1 MRTLGYALACLLIT
15 SVLHVRVAAFVTRGH
30 GSVKAIGPDSTASSG
45 KEIAPASRQ
54 TPAWMASPSGEMTP
68 GSKLVNPEAKVQD
81 EMMQLMRDEM
91 DEKQNKLVDT
101 TGQHY
106 KVTCD
111 ASAEKTKEEVDT
123 GLVRLKELFEQRRE
137 MFEHCHFWR
146 EENLRLMVKVRSAA
160 EWMNPLHVVLQDR
173 STFRKIALAA
183 SLATLFCALIIA
195 RLVKRD
201 NNIQQQP
208 FEKNISRGMFVG
220 SCVWLFG
227 AFLDVVPIKSLWFSR
242 DVRPVAKSVFCNN
255 GILLLS
261 SLPSTKFTVDAAARH
276 DLKPFLF
283 FFCL

>member
-68 GSKLVNPEAKVQD
+68 GSKYANPEAKVQD

-111 ASAEKTKEEVDT
+111 ASAEKNERRSGHWTCTLERI
-123 GLVRLKELFEQRRE
+123 VRAER
-137 MFEHCHFWR
+137 
-146 EENLRLMVKVRSAA
+146 NVRALPFLARGKSPTHGEGSKCGGTDESASCCA
-160 EWMNPLHVVLQDR
+160 ARPKYLQKNCIGRQSRNVVLRIDHSPTCEER
-173 STFRKIALAA
+173 
-183 SLATLFCALIIA
+183 
-195 RLVKRD
+195 
-201 NNIQQQP
+201 
-208 FEKNISRGMFVG
+208 
-220 SCVWLFG
+220 
-227 AFLDVVPIKSLWFSR
+227 
-242 DVRPVAKSVFCNN
+242 
-255 GILLLS
+255 
-261 SLPSTKFTVDAAARH
+261 
-276 DLKPFLF
+276 
-283 FFCL
+283 